1 MKKILLIFLIFI
13 FQTNI
18 ALTANSLN
26 NNDKKRLNGLNI
38 WLFENGYHEY
48 VKKDK
53 NLKCDNE
60 TKYSQAW
67 YLQNCDKP
75 QIKNNLKI
83 KFYGGWI
90 PEKAT
95 GVNYDTLLF
104 QLYNWTYS
112 PFRENPI
119 AKKYEV
125 KPSSKPYKF
134 KSNLQEDK
142 YIDKQI
148 NKTGLISY
156 LRFEDGNITI
166 DKFTPEDRFGK
177 FINKK
182 TKLRANS
189 VGKTMA
195 SYVVGH
201 AICGG
206 YIDSVNT
213 KLNDWPL
220 LENTLYYDQKLID
233 ILNMNSGD
241 QKYVFNLGDEFRNVG
256 SVSEEFK
263 GSDDY
268 AIDFKKY
275 MSFFKN
281 TKKSKP
287 YFNYSSINPQLA
299 LNYVLFKTGNDFE
312 KILNKTFKEKSKIED
327 SVFFFKVPN
336 SSAEKGDANVMF
348 YATRYDYLRIAKAML
363 DDWQNDTCVGKYLK
377 TIFEN
382 RIDKESEKRNSEGK
396 PAQYP
401 YARGYAGQFQTHYT
415 GINKKRAVMG
425 MHGYGGQRVVIDF
438 ERSRIIVTNALFENY
453 NYKKIVYHPIKKG
466 K

>member
-1 MKKILLIFLIFI
+1 MKKFFIFFLI
-13 FQTNI
+13 
-18 ALTANSLN
+18 LTFSSNAYANNLN
-26 NNDKKRLNGLNI
+26 SSDKKRLNGLNK
-38 WLFENGYHEY
+38 WLFENEHYEY
-48 VKKDK
+48 VEKVESEVCKQQPK
-53 NLKCDNE
+53 YSNLWYYNKCDK
-60 TKYSQAW
+60 TLY
-67 YLQNCDKP
+67 
-75 QIKNNLKI
+75 KNNLKI
-83 KFYGGWI
+83 KFFGGWI
-90 PEKAT
+90 PEKAS
-95 GVNYDTLLF
+95 GINYDTLLF

-112 PFRENPI
+112 PFRDKLI

-142 YIDKQI
+142 YIDKQL

-156 LRFEDGNITI
+156 LRFEDENITI

-213 KLNDWPL
+213 KINDWPL

-241 QKYVFNLGDEFRNVG
+241 QEYIINLGNDLQNVG
-256 SVSEEFK
+256 SISAEFK
-263 GSDDY
+263 GMDDY

-275 MSFFKN
+275 MSIFKN

-336 SSAEKGDANVMF
+336 SSAEKGDANIMF
-348 YATRYDYLRIAKAML
+348 YATRYDYLRIGKAML

-377 TIFEN
+377 TLFEN
-382 RIDKESEKRNSEGK
+382 RIDKETKKRNSEGK
-396 PAQYP
+396 PSAYP
-401 YARGYAGQFQTHYT
+401 YARGYAGQFHTHFT

-425 MHGYGGQRVVIDF
+425 MHGYGGQRIVIDF

-453 NYKKIVYHPIKKG
+453 NYKKIVYQVIKKG
-466 K
+466 S

>member
-1 MKKILLIFLIFI
+1 M
-13 FQTNI
+13 
-18 ALTANSLN
+18 AYANSLN
-26 NNDKKRLNGLNI
+26 NNDKKRLNGLNK
-38 WLFENGYHEY
+38 WLFENEHYEL
-48 VKKDK
+48 VEKAESEVCKA
-53 NLKCDNE
+53 E
-60 TKYSQAW
+60 PKYSNLW
-67 YLQNCDKP
+67 YYNKCDKP
-75 QIKNNLKI
+75 QYKNNLKI

-90 PEKAT
+90 PEKAS

-112 PFRENPI
+112 PFRDKLI

-142 YIDKQI
+142 YIDKQL

-156 LRFEDGNITI
+156 LRFEDGKISI

-189 VGKTMA
+189 VGKTMV

-241 QKYVFNLGDEFRNVG
+241 QEYVFKMGDELRNVG

-263 GSDDY
+263 GMDDY

-275 MSFFKN
+275 MSIFKN

-312 KILNKTFKEKSKIED
+312 KILENTFKKKSKIED
-327 SVFFFKVPN
+327 SVFFFRVPK
-336 SSAEKGDANVMF
+336 SSAEKGDANIMF
-348 YATRYDYLRIAKAML
+348 YATRYDYLRIGKAML
-363 DDWQNDTCVGKYLK
+363 DDWQKDTCVGKYLK
-377 TIFEN
+377 TLFEN
-382 RIDKESEKRNSEGK
+382 RISKETKKRNSEGRSG
-396 PAQYP
+396 QYP
-401 YARGYAGQFQTHYT
+401 YARGYAGQFQTHYE
-415 GINKKRAVMG
+415 GINKNRAVMG
-425 MHGYGGQRVVIDF
+425 MHGYGGQRIVIDF

-453 NYKKIVYHPIKKG
+453 NYKKIVYQVIKKG
-466 K
+466 S

>member
-1 MKKILLIFLIFI
+1 MKKILAYLSLILFI
-13 FQTNI
+13 SG
-18 ALTANSLN
+18 NSYADN
-26 NNDKKRLNGLNI
+26 RLDGFNK
-38 WLFENGYHEY
+38 WLFENGHSEY
-48 VKKDK
+48 VKKVESEVCK
-53 NLKCDNE
+53 QQPKYSNLWYYNKCDK
-60 TKYSQAW
+60 TLY
-67 YLQNCDKP
+67 
-75 QIKNNLKI
+75 KNNLKI
-83 KFYGGWI
+83 KFFGGWI
-90 PEKAT
+90 PEKAS
-95 GVNYDTLLF
+95 GINYDTLLF

-112 PFRENPI
+112 PFRDKLI

-142 YIDKQI
+142 YIDKQL

-156 LRFEDGNITI
+156 LRFEDENITI

-241 QKYVFNLGDEFRNVG
+241 QEYVFKMGDELRNVG

-263 GSDDY
+263 GMDDY

-275 MSFFKN
+275 MSIFKN

-336 SSAEKGDANVMF
+336 SSAEKGDANIMF
-348 YATRYDYLRIAKAML
+348 YATRYDYLRIGKAML
-363 DDWQNDTCVGKYLK
+363 DDWQKDTCVGKYLK
-377 TIFEN
+377 TLFEN
-382 RIDKESEKRNSEGK
+382 RISKETKKRQSEGRSG
-396 PAQYP
+396 QYP
-401 YARGYAGQFQTHYT
+401 YARGYAGQFQTHYE
-415 GINKKRAVMG
+415 GINKNRAVMC
-425 MHGYGGQRVVIDF
+425 MHGYGGQRIVIDF

-453 NYKKIVYHPIKKG
+453 NYKKIVYQVIKKG
-466 K
+466 S

>member
-1 MKKILLIFLIFI
+1 MKKFLIIFLI
-13 FQTNI
+13 
-18 ALTANSLN
+18 LTFSSNAYANNLN
-26 NNDKKRLNGLNI
+26 SGDKKRLNGLNK
-38 WLFENGYHEY
+38 WLFENEHYEY
-48 VKKDK
+48 VEKVESEVCKQQPK
-53 NLKCDNE
+53 YSNLWYYNKCDK
-60 TKYSQAW
+60 TQY
-67 YLQNCDKP
+67 
-75 QIKNNLKI
+75 KNNLKI
-83 KFYGGWI
+83 KFFGGWI
-90 PEKAT
+90 PEKAS
-95 GVNYDTLLF
+95 GINYDTLLF

-112 PFRENPI
+112 PFRDKPI
-119 AKKYEV
+119 VDVYEV

-142 YIDKQI
+142 YIDKQL

-156 LRFEDGNITI
+156 LRFEDENITI

-241 QKYVFNLGDEFRNVG
+241 QEYVFKMGDELRNVG

-263 GSDDY
+263 GMDDY
-268 AIDFKKY
+268 GIDFKKY
-275 MSFFKN
+275 MSIFKN

-336 SSAEKGDANVMF
+336 SSAEKGDANIMF
-348 YATRYDYLRIAKAML
+348 YATRYDYLRIGKAML
-363 DDWQNDTCVGKYLK
+363 DDWQKDTCVGKYLK
-377 TIFEN
+377 TLFEN
-382 RIDKESEKRNSEGK
+382 RISKETKKRQSEGRSG
-396 PAQYP
+396 QYP
-401 YARGYAGQFQTHYT
+401 YARGYAGQFQTHYE
-415 GINKKRAVMG
+415 GINKNRAVMG
-425 MHGYGGQRVVIDF
+425 MHGYGGQRIVIDF

-453 NYKKIVYHPIKKG
+453 NYKKIVYQVIKKG
-466 K
+466 S

>member
-1 MKKILLIFLIFI
+1 MKKILIIISVLIFS
-13 FQTNI
+13 T
-18 ALTANSLN
+18 TAYADSLN
-26 NNDKKRLNGLNI
+26 NNDKKRLNGLNK
-38 WLFENGYHEY
+38 WLFENEHYEL
-48 VKKDK
+48 VEKAESEVCKA
-53 NLKCDNE
+53 E
-60 TKYSQAW
+60 PKYSNLW
-67 YLQNCDKP
+67 YYNKCDKP
-75 QIKNNLKI
+75 QYNNNLKI

-90 PEKAT
+90 PEKAS

-112 PFRENPI
+112 PFRDKLI

-142 YIDKQI
+142 YIDKQL

-156 LRFEDGNITI
+156 LRFEDGKISI

-241 QKYVFNLGDEFRNVG
+241 QEYVFKMGDELRNVG

-263 GSDDY
+263 GMDDY

-275 MSFFKN
+275 MSIFKN

-312 KILNKTFKEKSKIED
+312 KILENTFKKKSKIED
-327 SVFFFKVPN
+327 SVFFFRVPK

-348 YATRYDYLRIAKAML
+348 YATRYDYLRIGKAML
-363 DDWQNDTCVGKYLK
+363 DDWQKDTCVGKYLK
-377 TIFEN
+377 TLFEN
-382 RIDKESEKRNSEGK
+382 RISKETKKRESEGRVG
-396 PAQYP
+396 QYP
-401 YARGYAGQFQTHYT
+401 YARGYAGQFQTHYE
-415 GINKKRAVMG
+415 GIDKNRAVMG
-425 MHGYGGQRVVIDF
+425 MHGYGGQRIVIDF

-453 NYKKIVYHPIKKG
+453 NYKKIVYSVIKKG

>member
-1 MKKILLIFLIFI
+1 MKKFFIIFLI
-13 FQTNI
+13 
-18 ALTANSLN
+18 LTFSSNAYANSLN
-26 NNDKKRLNGLNI
+26 NSDKKRLNGLNK
-38 WLFENGYHEY
+38 WLFENEHYEY
-48 VKKDK
+48 VEKVESEVCKQQPK
-53 NLKCDNE
+53 YSNLWYYNKCDK
-60 TKYSQAW
+60 TQY
-67 YLQNCDKP
+67 
-75 QIKNNLKI
+75 KNNLKI
-83 KFYGGWI
+83 KFFGGWI
-90 PEKAT
+90 PEKAS
-95 GVNYDTLLF
+95 GINYDTLLF

-112 PFRENPI
+112 PFRDKLI

-142 YIDKQI
+142 YIDKQL

-156 LRFEDGNITI
+156 LRFEDENITI

-241 QKYVFNLGDEFRNVG
+241 QEYVFKMGDELRNVG

-263 GSDDY
+263 GMDDY

-275 MSFFKN
+275 MSIFKN

-336 SSAEKGDANVMF
+336 SSAEKGDANIMF
-348 YATRYDYLRIAKAML
+348 YATRYDYLRIGKAML
-363 DDWQNDTCVGKYLK
+363 DDWQKDTCVGKYLK
-377 TIFEN
+377 TLFEN
-382 RIDKESEKRNSEGK
+382 RISKETKKRQSEGRSG
-396 PAQYP
+396 QYP
-401 YARGYAGQFQTHYT
+401 YARGYAGQFQTHYE
-415 GINKKRAVMG
+415 GINKNRAVMG
-425 MHGYGGQRVVIDF
+425 MHGYGGQRIVIDF

-453 NYKKIVYHPIKKG
+453 NYKKIVYQVIKKG
-466 K
+466 S

>member
-1 MKKILLIFLIFI
+1 MKKFLIIFLI
-13 FQTNI
+13 
-18 ALTANSLN
+18 LTFSSNAYANNLN
-26 NNDKKRLNGLNI
+26 SGDKKRLNGLNK
-38 WLFENGYHEY
+38 WLFENEHYEY
-48 VKKDK
+48 VEKVESEVCKQQPK
-53 NLKCDNE
+53 YSNLWYYNKCDK
-60 TKYSQAW
+60 TQY
-67 YLQNCDKP
+67 
-75 QIKNNLKI
+75 KNNLKI
-83 KFYGGWI
+83 KFFGGWI
-90 PEKAT
+90 PEKAS
-95 GVNYDTLLF
+95 GINYDTLLF

-112 PFRENPI
+112 PFRDKLI

-142 YIDKQI
+142 YIDKQL

-156 LRFEDGNITI
+156 LRFEDENITI

-241 QKYVFNLGDEFRNVG
+241 QEYVFKMGDELRNVG

-263 GSDDY
+263 GMDDY

-275 MSFFKN
+275 MSIFKN

-312 KILNKTFKEKSKIED
+312 KILENTFKKKSKIED

-336 SSAEKGDANVMF
+336 SSAEKGDANIMF
-348 YATRYDYLRIAKAML
+348 YATRYDYLRIGKAML
-363 DDWQNDTCVGKYLK
+363 DDWQKDTCVGKYLK
-377 TIFEN
+377 TLFEN
-382 RIDKESEKRNSEGK
+382 RISKETKKRQSEGRSG
-396 PAQYP
+396 QYP
-401 YARGYAGQFQTHYT
+401 YARGYAGQFQTHYE
-415 GINKKRAVMG
+415 GIDKNRAVMG
-425 MHGYGGQRVVIDF
+425 MHGYGGQRIVIDF

-453 NYKKIVYHPIKKG
+453 NYKKIVYQVIKKG
-466 K
+466 S

>member
-1 MKKILLIFLIFI
+1 MKKILIIISVLIFS
-13 FQTNI
+13 T
-18 ALTANSLN
+18 TAYADSLN
-26 NNDKKRLNGLNI
+26 NNDKKRLNGLNK
-38 WLFENGYHEY
+38 WLFENEHYEL
-48 VKKDK
+48 VEKAESEVCKA
-53 NLKCDNE
+53 E
-60 TKYSQAW
+60 PKYSNLW
-67 YLQNCDKP
+67 YYNKCDKP
-75 QIKNNLKI
+75 QYNNNLKI

-90 PEKAT
+90 PEKAS

-112 PFRENPI
+112 PFRDKLI

-142 YIDKQI
+142 YIDKQL

-156 LRFEDGNITI
+156 LRFEDGKISI

-189 VGKTMA
+189 VGKTMV

-241 QKYVFNLGDEFRNVG
+241 QEYVFKMGDELRNVG
-256 SVSEEFK
+256 SVSGEFK
-263 GSDDY
+263 GMDDY

-275 MSFFKN
+275 MSIFKN

-287 YFNYSSINPQLA
+287 YFNYSGINPQLA

-312 KILNKTFKEKSKIED
+312 KILENTFKKKSKIED

-336 SSAEKGDANVMF
+336 SSAEKGDANIMF
-348 YATRYDYLRIAKAML
+348 YATRYDYLRIGKAML
-363 DDWQNDTCVGKYLK
+363 DDWQKDTCVGKYLK
-377 TIFEN
+377 TLFEN
-382 RIDKESEKRNSEGK
+382 RISKETKKRENEGRSG
-396 PAQYP
+396 QYP
-401 YARGYAGQFQTHYT
+401 YARGYAGQFQTHYE
-415 GINKKRAVMG
+415 GIDKNRAVMG
-425 MHGYGGQRVVIDF
+425 MHGYGGQRIVIDF

-453 NYKKIVYHPIKKG
+453 NYKKIVYSVIKKG

>member
-1 MKKILLIFLIFI
+1 MKKFFLIILLLFFS
-13 FQTNI
+13 T
-18 ALTANSLN
+18 TVYANNLN
-26 NNDKKRLNGLNI
+26 NNDRKRLNGLNK
-38 WLFENGYHEY
+38 WLFENGHSEY
-48 VKKDK
+48 VEKAESEVCKA
-53 NLKCDNE
+53 E
-60 TKYSQAW
+60 PKYSNLW
-67 YLQNCDKP
+67 YYNKCDKP
-75 QIKNNLKI
+75 QYKNNLKI

-95 GVNYDTLLF
+95 GINYDTLLF

-112 PFRENPI
+112 PFRDKLI

-125 KPSSKPYKF
+125 KPNKKPYKF
-134 KSNLQEDK
+134 KSKLKEDK
-142 YIDKQI
+142 YIDKQL

-156 LRFEDGNITI
+156 LRFEDGKISI
-166 DKFTPEDRFGK
+166 DKFTPKDRFGK

-189 VGKTMA
+189 VGKTMV

-241 QKYVFNLGDEFRNVG
+241 QEYIFNLGDELRNVG

-263 GSDDY
+263 GMDDY

-275 MSFFKN
+275 MSIFNN

-312 KILNKTFKEKSKIED
+312 KILEKTFKKKSKIED

-336 SSAEKGDANVMF
+336 SSAEKGDANIMF
-348 YATRYDYLRIAKAML
+348 YATRYDYLRIGKAML
-363 DDWQNDTCVGKYLK
+363 DDWQKDTCVGKYLK

-382 RIDKESEKRNSEGK
+382 KIDKESEKRNSEGK

-401 YARGYAGQFQTHYT
+401 NARGYAGQFHTHYK
-415 GINKKRAVMG
+415 GIDKKRAVMG
-425 MHGYGGQRVVIDF
+425 MHGYGGQRIVIDF

-453 NYKKIVYHPIKKG
+453 NYKKIVYSVIKKG

>member
-1 MKKILLIFLIFI
+1 MKKILIIISVLIFS
-13 FQTNI
+13 T
-18 ALTANSLN
+18 TAYADSLN
-26 NNDKKRLNGLNI
+26 NNDKKRLAGLNK
-38 WLFENGYHEY
+38 WLFENEHYEL
-48 VKKDK
+48 VEKAESEVCKQQP
-53 NLKCDNE
+53 
-60 TKYSQAW
+60 KYSNLW
-67 YLQNCDKP
+67 YYNKCDKP
-75 QIKNNLKI
+75 QFKNNLKI

-112 PFRENPI
+112 PFRDKPI

-142 YIDKQI
+142 YIDKQL

-156 LRFEDGNITI
+156 LRFEDGKISI

-241 QKYVFNLGDEFRNVG
+241 QEYIFNLGDEFRNVG
-256 SVSEEFK
+256 SVSTEFK

-275 MSFFKN
+275 MSYFKN

-287 YFNYSSINPQLA
+287 YFNYSGINPQLA

-312 KILNKTFKEKSKIED
+312 KILEKTFKKKSKIED
-327 SVFFFKVPN
+327 SVFFFKVPK
-336 SSAEKGDANVMF
+336 SSAEKGDANIMF
-348 YATRYDYLRIAKAML
+348 YATRYDYLRIGKAML
-363 DDWQNDTCVGKYLK
+363 DDWQKDTCVGKYLK
-377 TIFEN
+377 TLFEN
-382 RIDKESEKRNSEGK
+382 RISKETKKRENEGRSS
-396 PAQYP
+396 QYP
-401 YARGYAGQFQTHYT
+401 YARGYAGQFQTNYE
-415 GINKKRAVMG
+415 GINKNRAVMG
-425 MHGYGGQRVVIDF
+425 MHGYGGQRIVIDF

-453 NYKKIVYHPIKKG
+453 NYKKIVYQVIKKG
-466 K
+466 S

>member
-1 MKKILLIFLIFI
+1 MKKIIIIISVLIFS
-13 FQTNI
+13 T
-18 ALTANSLN
+18 TAYADSLN
-26 NNDKKRLNGLNI
+26 NNDKKRLNGFNK
-38 WLFENGYHEY
+38 WLFENEHYEL
-48 VKKDK
+48 VEKAESEVCKA
-53 NLKCDNE
+53 E
-60 TKYSQAW
+60 PKYSNLW
-67 YLQNCDKP
+67 YYNKCDKP
-75 QIKNNLKI
+75 QYKNNLKI

-90 PEKAT
+90 PEKAS

-112 PFRENPI
+112 PFRDKLI

-142 YIDKQI
+142 YIDKQL

-156 LRFEDGNITI
+156 LRFEDNKITI

-189 VGKTMA
+189 VGKTMV

-241 QKYVFNLGDEFRNVG
+241 QEYVFKMGDELRNVG
-256 SVSEEFK
+256 SVSGEFK
-263 GSDDY
+263 GMDDY

-275 MSFFKN
+275 MSIFKN

-312 KILNKTFKEKSKIED
+312 KILENTFKKKSKIED
-327 SVFFFKVPN
+327 SVFFFRVPK
-336 SSAEKGDANVMF
+336 SSAEKGDANIMF
-348 YATRYDYLRIAKAML
+348 YATRYDYLRIGKAML
-363 DDWQNDTCVGKYLK
+363 DDWQKDTCVGKYLK
-377 TIFEN
+377 TLFEN
-382 RIDKESEKRNSEGK
+382 RISKETKKRESEGRSG
-396 PAQYP
+396 QYP
-401 YARGYAGQFQTHYT
+401 YARGYAGQFQTHYE

-425 MHGYGGQRVVIDF
+425 MHGYGGQRIVIDF

-453 NYKKIVYHPIKKG
+453 NYKKIVYSVIKKG

>member
-1 MKKILLIFLIFI
+1 MKKFLIIFLI
-13 FQTNI
+13 
-18 ALTANSLN
+18 LTFSSNAYANNLN
-26 NNDKKRLNGLNI
+26 SGDKKRLNGLNK
-38 WLFENGYHEY
+38 WLFENEHYEY
-48 VKKDK
+48 VEKVESEVCKQQP
-53 NLKCDNE
+53 
-60 TKYSQAW
+60 KYSNLW
-67 YLQNCDKP
+67 YYNKCDKP
-75 QIKNNLKI
+75 QYKNNLKI

-90 PEKAT
+90 PEKAS

-112 PFRENPI
+112 PFRDKLI

-142 YIDKQI
+142 YIDKQL

-156 LRFEDGNITI
+156 LRFEDENITI

-241 QKYVFNLGDEFRNVG
+241 QEYVFKMGDELRNVG

-263 GSDDY
+263 GMDDY

-275 MSFFKN
+275 MSIFKN

-336 SSAEKGDANVMF
+336 SSAEKGDANIMF
-348 YATRYDYLRIAKAML
+348 YATRYDYLRIGKAML
-363 DDWQNDTCVGKYLK
+363 DDWQKDTCVGKYLK
-377 TIFEN
+377 TLFEN
-382 RIDKESEKRNSEGK
+382 RISKETKKRQSEGRSG
-396 PAQYP
+396 QYP
-401 YARGYAGQFQTHYT
+401 YARGYAGQFQTHYE
-415 GINKKRAVMG
+415 GINKNRAVMG
-425 MHGYGGQRVVIDF
+425 MHGYGGQRIVIDF

-453 NYKKIVYHPIKKG
+453 NYKKIVYQVIKKG
-466 K
+466 S

>member
-1 MKKILLIFLIFI
+1 MKKIIIIISVLIFS
-13 FQTNI
+13 T
-18 ALTANSLN
+18 TAYADSLN
-26 NNDKKRLNGLNI
+26 NNDKKRLNGFNK
-38 WLFENGYHEY
+38 WLFENEHYEL
-48 VKKDK
+48 VEKAESEVCKA
-53 NLKCDNE
+53 E
-60 TKYSQAW
+60 PKYSNLW
-67 YLQNCDKP
+67 YYNKCDKP
-75 QIKNNLKI
+75 QYKNNLRI

-90 PEKAT
+90 PEKAS

-112 PFRENPI
+112 PFRDKLI

-142 YIDKQI
+142 YIDKQL

-156 LRFEDGNITI
+156 LRFEDNKITI

-189 VGKTMA
+189 VGKTMV

-241 QKYVFNLGDEFRNVG
+241 QEYVFERGNKLRNVG
-256 SVSEEFK
+256 SISERFK
-263 GSDDY
+263 GMDDY

-275 MSFFKN
+275 MSIFKN

-312 KILNKTFKEKSKIED
+312 KILENTFKKKSKIED
-327 SVFFFKVPN
+327 SVFFFRVPK
-336 SSAEKGDANVMF
+336 SSAEKGDANIMF
-348 YATRYDYLRIAKAML
+348 YATRYDYLRIGKAML
-363 DDWQNDTCVGKYLK
+363 DDWQKDTCVGKYLK
-377 TIFEN
+377 TLFEN
-382 RIDKESEKRNSEGK
+382 RISKETKKRESEGRSG
-396 PAQYP
+396 QYP
-401 YARGYAGQFQTHYT
+401 YARGYAGQFQTHYE

-425 MHGYGGQRVVIDF
+425 MHGYGGQRIVIDF

-453 NYKKIVYHPIKKG
+453 NYKKIVYSVIKKG

>member
-1 MKKILLIFLIFI
+1 MKKFLIIFLI
-13 FQTNI
+13 
-18 ALTANSLN
+18 LTFSSNAYANNLN
-26 NNDKKRLNGLNI
+26 SGDKKRLNGLNK
-38 WLFENGYHEY
+38 WLFENEHYEY
-48 VKKDK
+48 VEKVESEVCKQQPK
-53 NLKCDNE
+53 YSNLWYYNKCDK
-60 TKYSQAW
+60 TQY
-67 YLQNCDKP
+67 
-75 QIKNNLKI
+75 KNNLKI
-83 KFYGGWI
+83 KFFGGWI
-90 PEKAT
+90 PEKAS
-95 GVNYDTLLF
+95 GINYDTLLF

-112 PFRENPI
+112 PFRDKLI

-142 YIDKQI
+142 YIDKQL

-156 LRFEDGNITI
+156 LRFEDENITI

-241 QKYVFNLGDEFRNVG
+241 QEYVFKMGDELRNVG

-263 GSDDY
+263 GMDDY

-275 MSFFKN
+275 MSIFKN

-336 SSAEKGDANVMF
+336 SSAEKGDANIMF
-348 YATRYDYLRIAKAML
+348 YATRYDYLRIGKAML
-363 DDWQNDTCVGKYLK
+363 DDWQKDTCVGKYLK
-377 TIFEN
+377 TLFEN
-382 RIDKESEKRNSEGK
+382 RISKETKKRQSEGRSG
-396 PAQYP
+396 QYP
-401 YARGYAGQFQTHYT
+401 YARGYAGQFQTHYE
-415 GINKKRAVMG
+415 GINKNRAVMG
-425 MHGYGGQRVVIDF
+425 MHGYGGQRIVIDF

-453 NYKKIVYHPIKKG
+453 NYKKIVYQVIKKG
-466 K
+466 S

>member
-1 MKKILLIFLIFI
+1 MKKFFIIFLI
-13 FQTNI
+13 
-18 ALTANSLN
+18 LTFSSNAYANNLN
-26 NNDKKRLNGLNI
+26 SGDKKRLNGLNK
-38 WLFENGYHEY
+38 WLFENEHYEY
-48 VKKDK
+48 VEKVESEVCKQQPK
-53 NLKCDNE
+53 YSNLWYYNKCDK
-60 TKYSQAW
+60 TQY
-67 YLQNCDKP
+67 
-75 QIKNNLKI
+75 KNNLKI
-83 KFYGGWI
+83 KFFGGWI
-90 PEKAT
+90 PEKAS
-95 GVNYDTLLF
+95 GINYDTLLF

-112 PFRENPI
+112 PFRDKLI

-142 YIDKQI
+142 YIDKQL

-156 LRFEDGNITI
+156 LRFEDENITI

-241 QKYVFNLGDEFRNVG
+241 QEYVFKMGDELRNVG

-263 GSDDY
+263 GMDDY

-275 MSFFKN
+275 MSIFKN

-312 KILNKTFKEKSKIED
+312 KILENTFKEKSKIED

-336 SSAEKGDANVMF
+336 SSAEKGDANIMF
-348 YATRYDYLRIAKAML
+348 YATRYDYLRIGKAML

-377 TIFEN
+377 TLFEN
-382 RIDKESEKRNSEGK
+382 RIDKETKKRNSEGK
-396 PAQYP
+396 PSAYP
-401 YARGYAGQFQTHYT
+401 YARGYAGQFHTHFT

-425 MHGYGGQRVVIDF
+425 MHGYGGQRIVIDF

-453 NYKKIVYHPIKKG
+453 NYKKIVYQVIKKG
-466 K
+466 S